1 MRIRT
6 LFQRRLQ
13 AYAAFLGV
21 SVQYLVRARRAYMSM
36 DGHSYSLD
44 GDPPYSDD
52 YLSLGRRIS
61 YDLYRDR
68 EITIYG

>member
-1 MRIRT
+1 MKMRT

-13 AYAAFLGV
+13 AYAAYMGV
-21 SVQYLVRARRAYMSM
+21 SVQKLVRARRAYMSM
-36 DGHSYSLD
+36 DGYSYSLD

-52 YLSLGRRIS
+52 YLSLGRRVS

>member
-1 MRIRT
+1 MVRT

-21 SVQYLVRARRAYMSM
+21 SVQDLVRARRAYMSL

-52 YLSLGRRIS
+52 FLSLGRRVS